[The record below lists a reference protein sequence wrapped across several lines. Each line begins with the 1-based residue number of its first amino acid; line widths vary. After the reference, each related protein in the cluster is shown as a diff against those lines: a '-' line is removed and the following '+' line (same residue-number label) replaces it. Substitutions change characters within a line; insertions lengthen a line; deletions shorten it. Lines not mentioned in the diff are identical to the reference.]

1 MQQCCIMRDI
11 ECLSTNIATLEHSF
25 WEGGRLAKHSGAS
38 LQSVERAITILK
50 SFSLQRPERGVSE
63 LSRELGL
70 HKSTVSRLMRTL
82 EHGGLLARNPD
93 TERYRLGVDLIG
105 LASQVVSYMDVREVA
120 RPFLRQLA
128 EACQETVNLSVLDAG
143 RVVNLEQFVPQSRR
157 IKNVGRV
164 GRRMCVHCTAAGK
177 VFLAYCSL
185 DTVDRL
191 LSQPLHRF
199 TPQTVTDPDQ
209 LRGQLEEVR
218 RKGYAIVQEELE
230 EGLNVVAA
238 PVRDHTGQVVT
249 SVSVAGPAFRVTPDL
264 LPELARQVVEVSSEI
279 SQQLGYLEPQRAR
292 RTQREP

>member
-1 MQQCCIMRDI
+1 MTK
-11 ECLSTNIATLEHSF
+11 S
-25 WEGGRLAKHSGAS
+25 SGAS

-50 SFSLQRPERGVSE
+50 SFSLQKPERGVSE

-120 RPFLRQLA
+120 RPLLRELA
-128 EACQETVNLSVLDAG
+128 EACQETVNLSVLDGG

-157 IKNVGRV
+157 IRNVGRV
-164 GRRMCVHCTAAGK
+164 GRRMYVHCTAAGK
-177 VFLAYCSL
+177 VFLAYRSP
-185 DTVDRL
+185 DIVDRL
-191 LSQPLHRF
+191 LSRPLARF
-199 TPQTVTDPDQ
+199 TPRTVTDPEK
-209 LRGQLEEVR
+209 LRAEADKVR
-218 RKGYAIVQEELE
+218 RQGYAIVQEELE

-238 PVRDHTGQVVT
+238 PVRDHTGQVVAA
-249 SVSVAGPAFRVTPDL
+249 VSVAGPVFRVTSDL

-279 SQQLGYLEPQRAR
+279 SQQLGYRSAKPTPASDEFLSSMRG
-292 RTQREP
+292 